1 MISFRQNIEL
11 EINLV
16 GNKEVIV
23 EILPNL
29 LSMLVDYRIHKDF
42 LKEIKMSGISDFPL
56 NSDFSFHF
64 LSSFVARYV
73 E

>member
-1 MISFRQNIEL
+1 MPLLSICRFALVST
-11 EINLV
+11 EI
-16 GNKEVIV
+16 KEFTYYK
-23 EILPNL
+23 NL
-29 LSMLVDYRIHKDF
+29 LGRDNVDYRIHKDF
-42 LKEIKMSGISDFPL
+42 FKEIKMSGISDFPL